1 MTDRSWHIFVHAI
14 DPAHAPKAL
23 GAIDGVATLQV
34 SAVAVNGPFELTFE
48 QVAAGI
54 AALPGSWVEPDGALV
69 WNPRQGGQIAGTL
82 HCLDHR
88 VMSLEL
94 HVSCKGEA
102 WRAFCSAGLGESAIC
117 IQLAEH
123 GSFVS
128 RDGLACLLDAGSG

>member
-1 MTDRSWHIFVHAI
+1 MTDRNWHIFVHAL
-14 DPAHAPKAL
+14 DPALAPKTS
-23 GAIDGVATLQV
+23 GAIDGVATLEV
-34 SAVAVNGPFELTFE
+34 PAAAVNGPFALTFE

-54 AALPGSWVEPDGALV
+54 AALPGAWVEPDGALV

-88 VMSLEL
+88 VLSLEL
-94 HVSCKGEA
+94 YVSCRGEA
-102 WRAFCSAGLGESAIC
+102 WRDFCSAGLGESAIC

-128 RDGLACLLDAGSG
+128 SEGLACLLDARSG